1 MKPISG
7 KKMCRVLAK
16 RGWVL
21 VRIRGSH
28 HAFERPG
35 DPITI
40 IVPVHKNIDLKA
52 GTQHG
57 IMKDAGLKEADL

>member
-1 MKPISG
+1 
-7 KKMCRVLAK
+7 MCRVLEK

-28 HAFERPG
+28 HAFEMPG
-35 DPITI
+35 NPIAI
-40 IVPVHKNIDLKA
+40 IVPVHKNKDLKQ

-57 IMKDAGLKEADL
+57 IMKDASLKESDL